1 MKNKS
6 LLALVFTLALFLS
19 GYAVMEAQT
28 IKQNF
33 EWIVAKRITVT
44 LNGITVQRGGI
55 TVADDDVTVA
65 DGVTAA
71 DITASDDLTTLDLYL
86 TQTSVQTITVGG
98 TITPTGSYH
107 QITASA
113 ARGTSSVSGVST
125 AGRVLTLVNIGSNT
139 ITLTDTGTLKLAGN
153 AALGQYDSI
162 TLLSDGTNWIQVS
175 KADN

>member
-6 LLALVFTLALFLS
+6 LLALLFTLALFLS

-44 LNGITVQRGGI
+44 LNGITVQRGG
-55 TVADDDVTVA
+55 VTVA

>member
-6 LLALVFTLALFLS
+6 LLALLFTLALFLS

-44 LNGITVQRGGI
+44 LNGITVQRGG
-55 TVADDDVTVA
+55 VTVT